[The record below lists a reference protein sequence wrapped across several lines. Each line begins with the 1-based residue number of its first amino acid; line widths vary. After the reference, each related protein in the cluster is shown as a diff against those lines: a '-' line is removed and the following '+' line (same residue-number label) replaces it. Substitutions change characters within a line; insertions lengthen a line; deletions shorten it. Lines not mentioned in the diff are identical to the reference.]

1 MSAQALRRGERK
13 NTLSVMLRLA
23 CWPWLIT
30 AMTAEASNAA
40 EADYS
45 NDGDDTDWQPSP
57 MESD

>member
-1 MSAQALRRGERK
+1 MRFLVLQTAGPAAPKAAQQHRCGYNR
-13 NTLSVMLRLA
+13 T
-23 CWPWLIT
+23 T